1 MAKARKRAR
10 AEQQVAMPRSMQN
23 RGAQDRRNA
32 VVFATN
38 PNGAE
43 FDALIT
49 DESGA
54 FNADWRAVWT
64 VRAQRVPEGW
74 SAEIAIPFR
83 SLRYP
88 SSSPDGWGLNV
99 WRMRRPDQ

>member
-1 MAKARKRAR
+1 M
-10 AEQQVAMPRSMQN
+10 
-23 RGAQDRRNA
+23 
-32 VVFATN
+32 VFATN
-38 PNGAE
+38 ANGAE

-88 SSSPDGWGLNV
+88 SLVTGGLGHQRVADDAAQERGDALDGLVARRTAGSSG
-99 WRMRRPDQ
+99 